1 LFLEEIQILGV
12 AFQSFVVLVSHL
24 LR

>member
-1 LFLEEIQILGV
+1 LILEEIQILGV

-24 LR
+24 VR